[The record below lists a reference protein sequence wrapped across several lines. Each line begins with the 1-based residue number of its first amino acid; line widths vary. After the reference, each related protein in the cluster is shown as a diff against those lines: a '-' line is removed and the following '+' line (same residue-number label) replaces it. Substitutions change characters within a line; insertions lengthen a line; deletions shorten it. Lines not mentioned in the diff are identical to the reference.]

1 MARIVP
7 IGQPANDC
15 ERRVIAHLRDHSPDD
30 WTVLHNVELRD
41 RGHWYEV
48 DLVVLAPHAVHVIDI
63 KGTHGHIMVARNR
76 WYPDH
81 RAPFRSPLPK
91 LRGHARTLKTLLTTG
106 APRLGELYVGFL
118 VVLAWRIT

>member
-7 IGQPANDC
+7 IGEPANDC
-15 ERRVIAHLRDHSPDD
+15 ERRVIAHLRDHAPDD

-81 RAPFRSPLPK
+81 RAPFRSPAAEA
-91 LRGHARTLKTLLTTG
+91 ARTR
-106 APRLGELYVGFL
+106 ANPQDAAHHRR
-118 VVLAWRIT
+118 ASAR